1 MNIPGC
7 FASGTIKALV
17 TITALIACLLQA
29 GCSTAYTAK
38 GTLTTSDNG
47 KLQLSSEDPTQFLQ
61 PGASSIDFIPEPL
74 IFPFLTLRNPR
85 AEFKTSLS
93 RSNYGYN
100 GFAIDHD
107 DSDLLYDIA
116 GQWREIVL
124 SIFQEAGTQSCTGS
138 GYCEKAVT
146 VISCPRHGERLY
158 TDSYS
163 MSDDEE
169 DAGCI
174 SRRGYVS
181 DYYYDCPGTQPVSNT
196 LKRFKYDVELHFTEP
211 GEAARERA
219 SFIGETNPSI
229 RVIDSVPT
237 GSCDAE

>member
-7 FASGTIKALV
+7 FAAGTKALV
-17 TITALIACLLQA
+17 AITFLIACLLQA
-29 GCSTAYTAK
+29 GCATVYRAQ
-38 GTLTTSDNG
+38 GTLSTSDNG
-47 KLQLSSEDPTQFLQ
+47 KLLLSSEDPTQFLQ
-61 PGASSIDFIPEPL
+61 PGATSIDFIPKPL

-93 RSNYGYN
+93 RSNYVCN
-100 GFAIDHD
+100 SFAIDHN

-116 GQWREIVL
+116 GQWQENVL
-124 SIFQEAGTQSCTGS
+124 SIFQEAGTQSCTGR

-146 VISCPRHGERLY
+146 IVSCPRHGERLY
-158 TDSYS
+158 TDSYY

-174 SRRGYVS
+174 SRRSYVS
-181 DYYYDCPGTQPVSNT
+181 DYYYDCPGTQPVSRT

-211 GEAARERA
+211 GGAARERA
-219 SFIGETNPSI
+219 NFVGETSPAI
-229 RVIDSVPT
+229 RVINSVPT
-237 GSCDAE
+237 GPCNTE